1 MKKIFSFAKKK
12 KRFSPNTSDTGSVAS
27 VGYELKEKHLGKLH
41 KAASAGDLPKL
52 RQLVKKN
59 DVNQLDKENRAPLHL
74 ACAAGHADAVA
85 FLVSNKSKLNICDN
99 DNRSPLMK
107 AVQCQQERC
116 AVILLSHD
124 ADPNLVDING
134 NTALHLAALIP
145 NISLVMH
152 LMEHDAHLNAQN
164 KDGYTP
170 LLLAVIENH
179 QEMVEF
185 ILKEGADANAKDKTG
200 RTALMIAASN
210 GQISLVKLLLRYNA
224 DISLKEDK
232 GWTAEDHAI
241 MNGHHACSHLITEY
255 DTKKKLHQSPYYQ
268 TSKVKGVSMFNSPDH
283 AAELGFALGGPATD
297 KDEFQESPEQR
308 SRTSDSEKA
317 DDASQTESVSRAS
330 KSAGDS
336 WLSSNEE
343 DEPQFSSKISQK
355 PSLTK
360 LINTS
365 QQGKENV
372 NEKANSGKVQ
382 HMDILNPVESDIDS
396 AEESE
401 EDSRDE
407 EEINEKSR
415 SLTHPSPQAKTPLLP
430 SPQAAV
436 PSPSSFIKPQ
446 SNSTPFKG
454 YKQVKS
460 SEEETWPLE
469 ICSTNSRVAAVQ
481 PVNLDAAST
490 YTAQVQE
497 TSHQKNRRDL
507 LLELGLEEVEAEED
521 LESPWDSES
530 ATESPQKKS
539 AASFVSSS
547 SVKDQAK
554 MDHIMENQN
563 DVESLELNTVAQ
575 PPLPKFAE
583 DKQKSDL
590 IAELG
595 ITDAGDIEDAS
606 DLDSI
611 SASGKKV
618 SPNVFNSMPQVNLI
632 RKGGKSTFQTVQSPK
647 KEMPNTKT
655 IINKPKSDSEETT
668 CVHKTSPS
676 QGSPNSLKTRLVSHP
691 SGQYQVAPEAQL
703 KNSASVKLENEN
715 ETDSNSEND
724 IHLGKRESAEHED
737 LKVQNAV
744 HQGGEESGM
753 CELKMPLSE
762 DEDNEKEKKCNL
774 GKERDKHILETTNI
788 DDKLSTECPQSENQ
802 THEGVLLSHQ
812 KAEAIYLNE
821 EPDFDSSESA
831 AEVNEKTGMALE
843 KRYAKVWV
851 EKEKREI
858 TSHLETLTAELKQ
871 KFEEI
876 QQNKDA
882 ASAPECSEDCSGKY
896 SSSESNKEIVIA
908 ALKNNEDTVLEDELE
923 EENRY
928 DEYDCRVLHLIPEQQ
943 ESEDFSTGPTN
954 ARDEQQ
960 TLSKVPE
967 SKAAENNDE
976 TSLEHTCAPKKVS
989 ELKWE
994 TTKEDHVKK
1003 MESSILKE
1011 GGAYVAGYIT
1021 DLDSADND
1029 SLKVHSGT
1037 DDSVS
1042 TDKNCASLEKTL
1054 KHSTELVAFSSTTSE
1069 GFMSRCISHLDV
1081 RNRETPVDDLEHY
1094 PKALQLA
1101 SVVAA
1106 KPYLDEELEEDMQRF
1121 KNEVGMLKVVFLAL
1135 EKKKVQLQK
1144 EVEEEKNKNFQNR
1157 ERNRHDELG
1166 ISEAAGKD
1174 GDNWYIEQKP
1184 TAEKY
1189 IQQQI
1194 NERIDLKLTKG
1205 HGDSSV
1211 QLQTNVTTRL
1221 NKEKRRENFLNKDR
1235 TRKPLF
1241 KGTVLGS
1248 HEENYE
1254 SHQRNQ
1260 SKQADQEL
1268 KSIELKSIE
1277 RLVKLQQ
1284 ISAMNGD
1291 ALSAFDDSTTS
1302 EMSQDEVRP
1311 FKSSA
1316 SKKFTRPVNISDDLD
1331 DLTQSSDTATDG
1343 SESPSSTYRNHP
1355 LLIAQLGAEAIDSV
1369 SLLKIQ
1375 NMVHEYERAI
1385 EREKKRYASLSE
1397 KVKYL
1402 ENERKELHQALE
1414 KTREMKSKLECQ
1426 KMERDTDF
1434 NSVKFSMKQE
1444 EEKRKIAEMLYEK
1457 SHEQLQKKELQYC
1470 KEMKAKQ
1477 ELELIIRNMEM
1488 ERKSLISNIEQLNE
1502 EQNVLRM
1509 QFNQEQAV
1517 HKEILTSHLHRQR
1530 EIEEENKKTAL
1541 AHLCDNDH
1549 EKDVMQQNRSLQ
1561 DEITVLKLELDR
1573 VRGRNQEEQGKYLE
1587 QIEALKEKLDD
1598 TKKDLKFN
1606 EEALTHT
1613 ALQYNSQLNTLKTET
1628 SMLTSKLEQEKQ
1640 NQEKLE
1646 TEIEPMRS
1654 RLSVALQELE
1664 RSQAAKCDSERILQ
1678 RERDDWLH
1686 SDEKRNYEISSLRE
1700 TNNSLSQKLSKE
1712 EAKANSLDNK
1722 FHRATLSLTEKNLM
1736 LESHQRSL
1744 NQSQARIND
1753 LEHTNQLQKEQ
1764 MSKFTVRQES
1774 MQERLAQAQS
1784 ETMLLRQQLED
1795 AQNKGIM
1802 KEKAVTD
1809 VQDRF
1814 SDIFSKLRGD
1824 GERQISL
1831 VEERN
1836 KELVSKSFEQREQIC
1851 KFENEKIERET
1862 TLRQLQQELA
1872 DALKKLSMSEA
1883 SLEVTTRYRNEM
1895 EEEKTR
1901 MQKQL
1906 EKLTVELQEIQ
1917 DEHVQSERRIQ
1928 QLQNALDDKERDV
1941 IATSQKMQ
1949 EALLTSSQTKE
1960 AAKQLKEHVQRLEIE
1975 NAKLESV
1982 AKQQTNKSELM
1993 EKELQETES
2002 VRARLED
2009 LITSLQGV
2017 KVNLEDQLGQEVQK
2031 QTMLSQN
2038 AKDSHQLW
2046 EEELKSRSKLGL
2058 RLSQLD
2064 REKDDL
2070 AGQVE
2075 SERKKVKKLVEFKR
2089 SVETRLT
2096 QEMKRNNELQKELN
2110 RMRTLLKTTKKKL
2123 KEYDSG
2129 HVVSQLSGIQE
2140 LDHGRYET
2148 EVTFSRLK
2156 NKIDELSQQLEV
2168 ESAKYRRLESTNQEL
2183 SEQITPMRILQKSH
2197 DRLEKRKRQ
2206 LEEEVASLKH
2216 QVETKVMGYNHIE
2229 QYKREIEENA
2239 RKEIKQKLEEVNL
2252 FLQTQQASQEALEQ
2266 LRATNESTI
2275 RNQLEQRIKDV
2286 ESELSKLRTSQQD
2299 STSLK
2304 ESAQLELERYKELY
2318 SEELKLRK
2326 SLAAK
2331 LDRSNE
2337 RLAETNTKL
2346 LNERQR
2352 SKSLIASSIMNGS
2365 LTTTAALD
2373 MGQLQSTMGNVSN
2386 LGAFN
2391 RNLGGSF
2398 LSPMEDGM
2406 SSTTRVESYLAKMQD
2421 ALQKNISKELGQA
2434 TAELDRGSTRVSPL
2448 GSAAGSLRSVNQ
2460 DQDPV
2465 TRATEQYLE
2474 VLKKNYML

>member
-308 SRTSDSEKA
+308 SRTSDSEKVA

-774 GKERDKHILETTNI
+774 GKER
-788 DDKLSTECPQSENQ
+788 
-802 THEGVLLSHQ
+802 
-812 KAEAIYLNE
+812 
-821 EPDFDSSESA
+821 
-831 AEVNEKTGMALE
+831 
-843 KRYAKVWV
+843 
-851 EKEKREI
+851 
-858 TSHLETLTAELKQ
+858 
-871 KFEEI
+871 
-876 QQNKDA
+876 
-882 ASAPECSEDCSGKY
+882 
-896 SSSESNKEIVIA
+896 
-908 ALKNNEDTVLEDELE
+908 
-923 EENRY
+923 
-928 DEYDCRVLHLIPEQQ
+928 
-943 ESEDFSTGPTN
+943 
-954 ARDEQQ
+954 
-960 TLSKVPE
+960 
-967 SKAAENNDE
+967 
-976 TSLEHTCAPKKVS
+976 
-989 ELKWE
+989 
-994 TTKEDHVKK
+994 
-1003 MESSILKE
+1003 
-1011 GGAYVAGYIT
+1011 
-1021 DLDSADND
+1021 
-1029 SLKVHSGT
+1029 
-1037 DDSVS
+1037 
-1042 TDKNCASLEKTL
+1042 
-1054 KHSTELVAFSSTTSE
+1054 
-1069 GFMSRCISHLDV
+1069 
-1081 RNRETPVDDLEHY
+1081 
-1094 PKALQLA
+1094 
-1101 SVVAA
+1101 
-1106 KPYLDEELEEDMQRF
+1106 
-1121 KNEVGMLKVVFLAL
+1121 
-1135 EKKKVQLQK
+1135 
-1144 EVEEEKNKNFQNR
+1144 VEEEKNKNFQNR

>member
-27 VGYELKEKHLGKLH
+27 VGYELKEKDLGKLH
-41 KAASAGDLPKL
+41 KAASVGDLPKL
-52 RQLVKKN
+52 RQLIKKN

-74 ACAAGHADAVA
+74 ACAGGHAEAVA
-85 FLVSNKSKLNICDN
+85 FLVENKSKLNICDN

-107 AVQCQQERC
+107 AVQCQQEHC
-116 AVILLSHD
+116 AVILLGHD

-145 NISLVMH
+145 NISLAMH
-152 LMEHDAHLNAQN
+152 LLEHEAHVNAQN
-164 KDGYTP
+164 KDGCTP

-185 ILKEGADANAKDKTG
+185 ILKEGVDVNAKDKTG

-210 GQISLVKLLLRYNA
+210 GQISLVKLLLRYDA
-224 DISLKEDK
+224 DVSLKEDK
-232 GWTAEDHAI
+232 GWTAEDYAI
-241 MNGHHACSHLITEY
+241 MNGHHACSHLITEH
-255 DTKKKLHQSPYYQ
+255 DTKKKLHQSPYYG
-268 TSKVKGVSMFNSPDH
+268 TTKVKGVSMFKSPDH
-283 AAELGFALGGPATD
+283 AVEVGFPLGGPATD
-297 KDEFQESPEQR
+297 KEV
-308 SRTSDSEKA
+308 A

-330 KSAGDS
+330 KGADDS
-336 WLSSNEE
+336 WLSSNE
-343 DEPQFSSKISQK
+343 DEELQFSSKISQK
-355 PSLTK
+355 LSLTK
-360 LINTS
+360 LISTS
-365 QQGKENV
+365 QQSKENV

-382 HMDILNPVESDIDS
+382 HMDISHRVASDI
-396 AEESE
+396 ASE
-401 EDSRDE
+401 EDSEEDSQGE
-407 EEINEKSR
+407 EEINKNSR
-415 SLTHPSPQAKTPLLP
+415 SLTHPSPQAKTPLLT
-430 SPQAAV
+430 SPQTAV
-436 PSPSSFIKPQ
+436 PLASSFIKPQ

-454 YKQVKS
+454 FKQDRT
-460 SEEETWPLE
+460 SEEEMWS
-469 ICSTNSRVAAVQ
+469 IGMCSTNSRVAATQ

-490 YTAQVQE
+490 CTAQEQE
-497 TSHQKNRRDL
+497 ASHQKIRRDL

-521 LESPWDSES
+521 IESPWDSES

-539 AASFVSSS
+539 IASSVSS
-547 SVKDQAK
+547 SVKDQTK
-554 MDHIMENQN
+554 MNRVMENQN
-563 DVESLELNTVAQ
+563 EESLELNTVAQ
-575 PPLPKFAE
+575 PPLPKFAA

-595 ITDAGDIEDAS
+595 LTDAGDTEDAS
-606 DLDSI
+606 DWDSV

-618 SPNVFNSMPQVNLI
+618 LPNVFNSMPQVNSS
-632 RKGGKSTFQTVQSPK
+632 RNDDKSALQPFQSPK
-647 KEMPNTKT
+647 KEMSNIK
-655 IINKPKSDSEETT
+655 ILINKPKPDSEETT
-668 CVHKTSPS
+668 CVHKTSQS
-676 QGSPNSLKTRLVSHP
+676 RGSPDSLNTRLASHP
-691 SGQYQVAPEAQL
+691 SVQYQVAPEPQL
-703 KNSASVKLENEN
+703 INSVSVKLENEN
-715 ETDSNSEND
+715 ETDWNSEEKD
-724 IHLGKRESAEHED
+724 FPSVKRVSAEHENP
-737 LKVQNAV
+737 KVQTDL
-744 HQGGEESGM
+744 HQVREQ
-753 CELKMPLSE
+753 KMPPSE
-762 DEDNEKEKKCNL
+762 DEDNEKEKKYDWKR
-774 GKERDKHILETTNI
+774 GKDKPILETTSI
-788 DDKLSTECPQSENQ
+788 DGKLFTECPQSENE
-802 THEGVLLSHQ
+802 TCEAVLLSHQ
-812 KAEAIYLNE
+812 KAEEIDLNE

-831 AEVNEKTGMALE
+831 AEVMGVNEKSELTLE
-843 KRYAKVWV
+843 KQYVKVWV
-851 EKEKREI
+851 EKEKMEI

-871 KFEEI
+871 RFEEI
-876 QQNKDA
+876 RQNKDG
-882 ASAPECSEDCSGKY
+882 ASTLEYSEDCSGKY
-896 SSSESNKEIVIA
+896 SSSESSKEIVIA
-908 ALKNNEDTVLEDELE
+908 SLKNNEDTALEEELE
-923 EENRY
+923 EGNRY
-928 DEYDCRVLHLIPEQQ
+928 DEYDRRVLHLIPEQQ
-943 ESEDFSTGPTN
+943 ESEDFSTGLTDV
-954 ARDEQQ
+954 RDEQQ

-967 SKAAENNDE
+967 SKPAENNDDNR
-976 TSLEHTCAPKKVS
+976 LDHICAPKEVS
-989 ELKWE
+989 ESKKLKWE

-1011 GGAYVAGYIT
+1011 GRTDVAGYVT
-1021 DLDSADND
+1021 DLDSDADDD

-1037 DDSVS
+1037 DKNVS
-1042 TDKNCASLEKTL
+1042 SNNKNPTSLEKTL
-1054 KHSTELVAFSSTTSE
+1054 KHSTELVEFSSTRSE
-1069 GFMSRCISHLDV
+1069 GFMSKCIPRLDV
-1081 RNRETPVDDLEHY
+1081 RNLETPVDDLEHY
-1094 PKALQLA
+1094 PRTLQLA

-1135 EKKKVQLQK
+1135 EKKKAQLQK
-1144 EVEEEKNKNFQNR
+1144 EVEEEKIKNLQNR
-1157 ERNRHDELG
+1157 KRNRHDELS
-1166 ISEAAGKD
+1166 ITEPAGKD
-1174 GDNWYIEQKP
+1174 EDSWYIKQKQ
-1184 TAEKY
+1184 TDEKY
-1189 IQQQI
+1189 IQQQN
-1194 NERIDLKLTKG
+1194 NERIELKLIKG
-1205 HGDSSV
+1205 QSDGDVSKR
-1211 QLQTNVTTRL
+1211 LQTNVTTRL
-1221 NKEKRRENFLNKDR
+1221 NKEKRRESFLNKDR
-1235 TRKPLF
+1235 TRKHLF
-1241 KGTVLGS
+1241 IGTDLGS
-1248 HEENYE
+1248 DEENYE

-1260 SKQADQEL
+1260 PKQADQQL

-1277 RLVKLQQ
+1277 RLVRLQQ

-1343 SESPSSTYRNHP
+1343 SESPTSAYRNAP

-1375 NMVHEYERAI
+1375 TMVHEYERAV
-1385 EREKKRYASLSE
+1385 EREKKRYALLSE

-1414 KTREMKSKLECQ
+1414 KTREMKSQLECQ

-1457 SHEQLQKKELQYC
+1457 SREQLQKKELQYC

-1477 ELELIIRNMEM
+1477 ELELTIRNMEM

-1502 EQNVLRM
+1502 ERNELQR

-1517 HKEILTSHLHRQR
+1517 HKEILNNHLHRQC
-1530 EIEEENKKTAL
+1530 EIEEEDKKTVKNVEAL
-1541 AHLCDNDH
+1541 AHLCDVNDH
-1549 EKDVMQQNRSLQ
+1549 EKDVMHQNRSLQ

-1573 VRGRNQEEQGKYLE
+1573 VRVRNQEEQGTYLE
-1587 QIEALKEKLDD
+1587 QIEALKEKLED

-1613 ALQYNSQLNTLKTET
+1613 ALQYNGQLNTLKTET
-1628 SMLTSKLEQEKQ
+1628 SMLTSKLEHEKQ
-1640 NQEKLE
+1640 NKERL
-1646 TEIEPMRS
+1646 EIEIEAIRS

-1664 RSQAAKCDSERILQ
+1664 RSQAAKCEAERILQ
-1678 RERDDWLH
+1678 RERDESLR
-1686 SDEKRNYEISSLRE
+1686 SDEKRNYEISGLRE
-1700 TNNSLSQKLSKE
+1700 ANNSLSQKLSKE
-1712 EAKANSLDNK
+1712 EAKANNLDNEL
-1722 FHRATLSLTEKNLM
+1722 HRATLSLTEKNLM
-1736 LESHQRSL
+1736 LESVQRDL

-1753 LEHTNQLQKEQ
+1753 VEHTNQLQKEQ
-1764 MSKFTVRQES
+1764 MSKFTVRLES

-1784 ETMLLRQQLED
+1784 EIMLLRQQLED

-1824 GERQISL
+1824 SERQISL

-1836 KELVSKSFEQREQIC
+1836 KELMSKNIEQREQIC

-1901 MQKQL
+1901 MQRQL
-1906 EKLTVELQEIQ
+1906 EKLKVKLQETR
-1917 DEHVQSERRIQ
+1917 DEYIQSESRIQ

-1949 EALLTSSQTKE
+1949 EALSATSRTKE
-1960 AAKQLKEHVQRLEIE
+1960 AAKQLEEHVQRLEIE

-1993 EKELQETES
+1993 VKELQETAS
-2002 VRARLED
+2002 VRTRLED

-2017 KVNLEDQLGQEVQK
+2017 KVQK
-2031 QTMLSQN
+2031 QAMLSQN

-2075 SERKKVKKLVEFKR
+2075 SERKKVKKLAEFKR
-2089 SVETRLT
+2089 SVETRLA
-2096 QEMKRNNELQKELN
+2096 QEMKRNSELQKELN

-2123 KEYDSG
+2123 KEYDCG
-2129 HVVSQLSGIQE
+2129 QLVSQLSGIQE
-2140 LDHGRYET
+2140 LDHGRSESEAT
-2148 EVTFSRLK
+2148 CSRLK
-2156 NKIDELSQQLEV
+2156 SKIDELSQQLEV
-2168 ESAKYRRLESTNQEL
+2168 ESSKSRRLESTNQEL
-2183 SEQITPMRILQKSH
+2183 SEQVAPMRILQKSY

-2216 QVETKVMGYNHIE
+2216 QVETNMMDYSHIE
-2229 QYKREIEENA
+2229 QYKREVEEHA

-2275 RNQLEQRIKDV
+2275 RNQLEQRIKDL

-2299 STSLK
+2299 SMNLK
-2304 ESAQLELERYKELY
+2304 ESAKLELERYKELY

-2337 RLAETNTKL
+2337 RLAEVNTKL

-2365 LTTTAALD
+2365 LTTTPALD
-2373 MGQLQSTMGNVSN
+2373 MGHLQSTMGNTVNN
-2386 LGAFN
+2386 LGTFN

-2398 LSPMEDGM
+2398 LSPVEDGL
-2406 SSTTRVESYLAKMQD
+2406 SSTNRVESYLAKMQD
-2421 ALQKNISKELGQA
+2421 ALQKNISKELDQA
-2434 TAELDRGSTRVSPL
+2434 TADLDRGSTRVSPL
-2448 GSAAGSLRSVNQ
+2448 GSAAGSLRSVHQ

>member
-27 VGYELKEKHLGKLH
+27 VGYELKEKDLGKLH
-41 KAASAGDLPKL
+41 KAASVGDLPKL
-52 RQLVKKN
+52 RQLIKKN

-74 ACAAGHADAVA
+74 ACAGGHAEAVA
-85 FLVSNKSKLNICDN
+85 FLVENKSKLNICDN

-107 AVQCQQERC
+107 AVQCQQEHC
-116 AVILLSHD
+116 AVILLGHD

-145 NISLVMH
+145 NISLAMH
-152 LMEHDAHLNAQN
+152 LLEHEAHVNAQN
-164 KDGYTP
+164 KDGCTP

-185 ILKEGADANAKDKTG
+185 ILKEGVDVNAKDKTG

-210 GQISLVKLLLRYNA
+210 GQISLVKLLLRYDA
-224 DISLKEDK
+224 DVSLKEDK
-232 GWTAEDHAI
+232 GWTAEDYAI
-241 MNGHHACSHLITEY
+241 MNGHHACSHLITEH
-255 DTKKKLHQSPYYQ
+255 DTKKKLHQSPYYG
-268 TSKVKGVSMFNSPDH
+268 TTKVKGVSMFKSPDH
-283 AAELGFALGGPATD
+283 AVEVGFPLGGPATD
-297 KDEFQESPEQR
+297 KEV
-308 SRTSDSEKA
+308 A

-330 KSAGDS
+330 KGADDS
-336 WLSSNEE
+336 WLSSNE
-343 DEPQFSSKISQK
+343 DEELQFSSKISQK
-355 PSLTK
+355 LSLTK
-360 LINTS
+360 LISTS
-365 QQGKENV
+365 QQSKENV

-382 HMDILNPVESDIDS
+382 HMDISHRVASDI
-396 AEESE
+396 ASE
-401 EDSRDE
+401 EDSEEDSQGE
-407 EEINEKSR
+407 EEINKNSR
-415 SLTHPSPQAKTPLLP
+415 SLTHPSPQAKTPLLT
-430 SPQAAV
+430 SPQTAV
-436 PSPSSFIKPQ
+436 PLASSFIKPQ

-454 YKQVKS
+454 FKQDRT
-460 SEEETWPLE
+460 SEEEMWS
-469 ICSTNSRVAAVQ
+469 IGMCSTNSRVAATQ

-490 YTAQVQE
+490 CTAQEQE
-497 TSHQKNRRDL
+497 ASHQKIRRDL

-521 LESPWDSES
+521 IESPWDSES

-539 AASFVSSS
+539 IASSVSS
-547 SVKDQAK
+547 SVKDQTK
-554 MDHIMENQN
+554 MNRVMENQN
-563 DVESLELNTVAQ
+563 EESLELNTVAQ
-575 PPLPKFAE
+575 PPLPKFAA

-595 ITDAGDIEDAS
+595 LTDAGDTEDAS
-606 DLDSI
+606 DWDSV

-618 SPNVFNSMPQVNLI
+618 LPNVFNSMPQVNSS
-632 RKGGKSTFQTVQSPK
+632 RNDDKSALQPFQSPK
-647 KEMPNTKT
+647 KEMSNIK
-655 IINKPKSDSEETT
+655 ILINKPKPDSEETT
-668 CVHKTSPS
+668 CVHKTSQS
-676 QGSPNSLKTRLVSHP
+676 RGSPDSLNTRLASHP
-691 SGQYQVAPEAQL
+691 SVQYQVAPEPQL
-703 KNSASVKLENEN
+703 INSVSVKLENEN
-715 ETDSNSEND
+715 ETDWNSEEKD
-724 IHLGKRESAEHED
+724 FPSVKRVSAEHENP
-737 LKVQNAV
+737 KVQTDL
-744 HQGGEESGM
+744 HQVREQ
-753 CELKMPLSE
+753 KMPPSE
-762 DEDNEKEKKCNL
+762 DEDNEKEKKYDWKR
-774 GKERDKHILETTNI
+774 GK
-788 DDKLSTECPQSENQ
+788 
-802 THEGVLLSHQ
+802 
-812 KAEAIYLNE
+812 
-821 EPDFDSSESA
+821 
-831 AEVNEKTGMALE
+831 
-843 KRYAKVWV
+843 
-851 EKEKREI
+851 
-858 TSHLETLTAELKQ
+858 
-871 KFEEI
+871 
-876 QQNKDA
+876 
-882 ASAPECSEDCSGKY
+882 
-896 SSSESNKEIVIA
+896 
-908 ALKNNEDTVLEDELE
+908 
-923 EENRY
+923 
-928 DEYDCRVLHLIPEQQ
+928 
-943 ESEDFSTGPTN
+943 
-954 ARDEQQ
+954 
-960 TLSKVPE
+960 
-967 SKAAENNDE
+967 
-976 TSLEHTCAPKKVS
+976 
-989 ELKWE
+989 
-994 TTKEDHVKK
+994 
-1003 MESSILKE
+1003 
-1011 GGAYVAGYIT
+1011 
-1021 DLDSADND
+1021 
-1029 SLKVHSGT
+1029 
-1037 DDSVS
+1037 
-1042 TDKNCASLEKTL
+1042 
-1054 KHSTELVAFSSTTSE
+1054 
-1069 GFMSRCISHLDV
+1069 
-1081 RNRETPVDDLEHY
+1081 
-1094 PKALQLA
+1094 
-1101 SVVAA
+1101 
-1106 KPYLDEELEEDMQRF
+1106 
-1121 KNEVGMLKVVFLAL
+1121 
-1135 EKKKVQLQK
+1135 
-1144 EVEEEKNKNFQNR
+1144 VEEEKIKNLQNR
-1157 ERNRHDELG
+1157 KRNRHDELS
-1166 ISEAAGKD
+1166 ITEPAGKD
-1174 GDNWYIEQKP
+1174 EDSWYIKQKQ
-1184 TAEKY
+1184 TDEKY
-1189 IQQQI
+1189 IQQQN
-1194 NERIDLKLTKG
+1194 NERIELKLIKG
-1205 HGDSSV
+1205 QSDGDVSKR
-1211 QLQTNVTTRL
+1211 LQTNVTTRL
-1221 NKEKRRENFLNKDR
+1221 NKEKRRESFLNKDR
-1235 TRKPLF
+1235 TRKHLF
-1241 KGTVLGS
+1241 IGTDLGS
-1248 HEENYE
+1248 DEENYE

-1260 SKQADQEL
+1260 PKQADQQL

-1277 RLVKLQQ
+1277 RLVRLQQ

-1343 SESPSSTYRNHP
+1343 SESPTSAYRNAP

-1375 NMVHEYERAI
+1375 TMVHEYERAV
-1385 EREKKRYASLSE
+1385 EREKKRYALLSE

-1414 KTREMKSKLECQ
+1414 KTREMKSQLECQ

-1457 SHEQLQKKELQYC
+1457 SREQLQKKELQYC

-1477 ELELIIRNMEM
+1477 ELELTIRNMEM

-1502 EQNVLRM
+1502 ERNELQR

-1517 HKEILTSHLHRQR
+1517 HKEILNNHLHRQC
-1530 EIEEENKKTAL
+1530 EIEEEDKKTVKNVEAL
-1541 AHLCDNDH
+1541 AHLCDVNDH
-1549 EKDVMQQNRSLQ
+1549 EKDVMHQNRSLQ

-1573 VRGRNQEEQGKYLE
+1573 VRVRNQEEQGTYLE
-1587 QIEALKEKLDD
+1587 QIEALKEKLED

-1613 ALQYNSQLNTLKTET
+1613 ALQYNGQLNTLKTET
-1628 SMLTSKLEQEKQ
+1628 SMLTSKLEHEKQ
-1640 NQEKLE
+1640 NKERL
-1646 TEIEPMRS
+1646 EIEIEAIRS

-1664 RSQAAKCDSERILQ
+1664 RSQAAKCEAERILQ
-1678 RERDDWLH
+1678 RERDESLR
-1686 SDEKRNYEISSLRE
+1686 SDEKRNYEISGLRE
-1700 TNNSLSQKLSKE
+1700 ANNSLSQKLSKE
-1712 EAKANSLDNK
+1712 EAKANNLDNEL
-1722 FHRATLSLTEKNLM
+1722 HRATLSLTEKNLM
-1736 LESHQRSL
+1736 LESVQRDL

-1753 LEHTNQLQKEQ
+1753 VEHTNQLQKEQ
-1764 MSKFTVRQES
+1764 MSKFTVRLES

-1784 ETMLLRQQLED
+1784 EIMLLRQQLED

-1824 GERQISL
+1824 SERQISL

-1836 KELVSKSFEQREQIC
+1836 KELMSKNIEQREQIC

-1901 MQKQL
+1901 MQRQL
-1906 EKLTVELQEIQ
+1906 EKLKVKLQETR
-1917 DEHVQSERRIQ
+1917 DEYIQSESRIQ

-1949 EALLTSSQTKE
+1949 EALSATSRTKE
-1960 AAKQLKEHVQRLEIE
+1960 AAKQLEEHVQRLEIE

-1993 EKELQETES
+1993 VKELQETAS
-2002 VRARLED
+2002 VRTRLED

-2017 KVNLEDQLGQEVQK
+2017 KVGLEDQLGQEVQK
-2031 QTMLSQN
+2031 QAMLSQN

-2075 SERKKVKKLVEFKR
+2075 SERKKVKKLAEFKR
-2089 SVETRLT
+2089 SVETRLA
-2096 QEMKRNNELQKELN
+2096 QEMKRNSELQKELN

-2123 KEYDSG
+2123 KEYDCG
-2129 HVVSQLSGIQE
+2129 QLVSQLSGIQE
-2140 LDHGRYET
+2140 LDHGRSESEAT
-2148 EVTFSRLK
+2148 CSRLK
-2156 NKIDELSQQLEV
+2156 SKIDELSQQLEV
-2168 ESAKYRRLESTNQEL
+2168 ESSKSRRLESTNQEL
-2183 SEQITPMRILQKSH
+2183 SEQVAPMRILQKSY

-2216 QVETKVMGYNHIE
+2216 QVETNMMDYSHIE
-2229 QYKREIEENA
+2229 QYKREVEEHA

-2275 RNQLEQRIKDV
+2275 RNQLEQRIKDL

-2299 STSLK
+2299 SMNLK
-2304 ESAQLELERYKELY
+2304 ESAKLELERYKELY

-2337 RLAETNTKL
+2337 RLAEVNTKL

-2365 LTTTAALD
+2365 LTTTPALD
-2373 MGQLQSTMGNVSN
+2373 MGHLQSTMGNTVNN
-2386 LGAFN
+2386 LGTFN

-2398 LSPMEDGM
+2398 LSPVEDGL
-2406 SSTTRVESYLAKMQD
+2406 SSTNRVESYLAKMQD
-2421 ALQKNISKELGQA
+2421 ALQKNISKELDQA
-2434 TAELDRGSTRVSPL
+2434 TADLDRGSTRVSPL
-2448 GSAAGSLRSVNQ
+2448 GSAAGSLRSVHQ